1 MIYPEPNLNLKLPTH
16 LMYVLVK
23 NLGQNQ
29 SHQFQNQFLSSNS
42 KLCNTIICSIFCP
55 NTLIDNKEITS
66 VLNDS
71 WVFLGECRSENNPRF
86 VTEGYNYYCFFLLRL
101 FLLSY
106 CFLSCCFYVNERPEF
121 HRTII
126 FKRLED
132 ASGFWILLM
141 SLER

>member
-1 MIYPEPNLNLKLPTH
+1 MIYPELNLNLKLPTH

-86 VTEGYNYYCFFLLRL
+86 VTEGYNYYCFYWDFSCCLIVFCRVAFMWMNDQNFIVQL
-101 FLLSY
+101 FLSAWKMPVA
-106 CFLSCCFYVNERPEF
+106 SEF
-121 HRTII
+121 CLCH
-126 FKRLED
+126 
-132 ASGFWILLM
+132 
-141 SLER
+141 